1 MAAAGTDAMANYASL
16 RDPVGMNRVFIA
28 IVGETTAEKVHSGL
42 KQARTFVTNGP
53 LLGLEIDG
61 KHPGDEITF
70 VGAEDTALPRIS
82 AVHCAD
88 RSLRVDL
95 QRSRDRQSSS

>member
-1 MAAAGTDAMANYASL
+1 MANYASL

-28 IVGETTAEKVHSGL
+28 IVGETTAKKVHSGL

-61 KHPGDEITF
+61 KHPGDEIH
-70 VGAEDTALPRIS
+70 L
-82 AVHCAD
+82 
-88 RSLRVDL
+88 
-95 QRSRDRQSSS
+95 RSRGHCPTTHLCVALCQSTTSS